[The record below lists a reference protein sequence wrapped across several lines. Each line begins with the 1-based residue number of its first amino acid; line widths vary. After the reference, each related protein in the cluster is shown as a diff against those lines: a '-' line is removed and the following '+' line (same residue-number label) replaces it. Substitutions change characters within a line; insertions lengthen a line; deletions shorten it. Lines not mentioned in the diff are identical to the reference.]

1 MCCPNSSGRS
11 PDDADGRLVTA
22 GAIRLECDSGLLTN
36 VRMGVEIAAGIA
48 FLTGRR
54 LSLPFEEPIGPAP
67 RSSIP
72 EAERG
77 RPARVLDL
85 LELPVEFVPAEE
97 WASLQETR
105 TDIVEWPDLRHCVC
119 VCEGDVET
127 TDAQLIDFANGRTR
141 FVRPPASDAPVVA
154 ISGRPLSFYSYF
166 FFARPALR
174 RQLHAVIRGVRPRRP
189 YVELAAKIA
198 AGFGH
203 FNALHLRRS
212 DLTVG
217 IPAYGDVTPAEVAT
231 TVGSIFPSDELLV
244 ICSEVAGSD
253 PLFDPLRER
262 FRNIMFVTDVI
273 LGDFRMDF
281 FSLPRH
287 EDNAL
292 GLVTQEVAARA
303 GRFVGTIG
311 STFTAMIQRQRLTRD
326 PTEPFLYTADFTPPG
341 PVFRNGEF
349 AERQSGCYSWNRI
362 GYAVSPD
369 VLAWLREWPESA

>member
-1 MCCPNSSGRS
+1 M
-11 PDDADGRLVTA
+11 TA
-22 GAIRLECDSGLLTN
+22 GVIRLEGDIGLLTN
-36 VRMGVEIAAGIA
+36 VRMGVEIAVGMA

-54 LSLPFEEPIGPAP
+54 LSLPFEDPIGPAP

-72 EAERG
+72 EGERG
-77 RPARVLDL
+77 RPACVLDL
-85 LELPVEFVPAEE
+85 LELPVDFVPADE
-97 WASLQETR
+97 WPSLQETR
-105 TDIVEWPDLRHCVC
+105 TDVVEWPGAMNCVC
-119 VCEGDVET
+119 VCDADVET

-154 ISGRPLSFYSYF
+154 VRGRPLSFYSYF

-198 AGFGH
+198 ANFGR

-212 DLTVG
+212 DLTIG
-217 IPAYGDVTPAEVAT
+217 IPAYGDVTPADVAT
-231 TVGSIFPSDELLV
+231 TVSSIFPADELLV

-253 PLFDPLRER
+253 PLFDPLKER

-273 LGDFRMDF
+273 LGDFRTDF

-287 EDNAL
+287 EDNVL

-303 GRFVGTIG
+303 DRFVGTIG

-326 PTEPFLYTADFTPPG
+326 PTESFLYTADFTPPG

-349 AERQSGCYSWNRI
+349 AERQGGCYSWNRI